1 MFHQEAYGVAAFT
14 ATKAFI
20 NLFAWRNCE
29 RWRFFIVEGALSDV
43 VNAPFFQSYKPANN
57 FDDIYPRQ
65 YLLYGLLCNQF
76 L

>member
-1 MFHQEAYGVAAFT
+1 
-14 ATKAFI
+14 
-20 NLFAWRNCE
+20 
-29 RWRFFIVEGALSDV
+29 VEGALSDV

-76 L
+76 F